1 MNRPLE
7 KNGIWFY
14 PGLRRMMP
22 VPWKYKI
29 PEFEILTGRKK
40 PPEFDT
46 VLKSVKVSG
55 KKRNQQN
62 AGTQE
67 LFK

>member
-1 MNRPLE
+1 MNRPAE

-29 PEFEILTGRKK
+29 PEFEILMGRKK
-40 PPEFDT
+40 PPVFDA
-46 VLKSVKVSG
+46 VLKNVKVTG
-55 KKRNQQN
+55 NKKKQIN